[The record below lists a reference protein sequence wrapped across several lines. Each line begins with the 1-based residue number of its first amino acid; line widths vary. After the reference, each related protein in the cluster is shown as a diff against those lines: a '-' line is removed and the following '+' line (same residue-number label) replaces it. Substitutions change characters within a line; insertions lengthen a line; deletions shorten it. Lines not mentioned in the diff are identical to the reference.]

1 MKSDIMDI
9 DLSKTQQADKSRKEI
24 EAHMKKVTFFK
35 YLQCQFSIS
44 ISIFNVKNIF
54 DFIRIYNVTKY
65 FKCSISSN
73 GNFQLTGASEVPWV
87 FIGGRFIGGAE
98 ETVAA
103 HKFDLVNINININ
116 IKININFNIIT
127 ILLCLHINHININI
141 NINII
146 TILVFEM
153 SPY

>member
-9 DLSKTQQADKSRKEI
+9 DLSKTEQADKSRKEI

-73 GNFQLTGASEVPWV
+73 GNFQLTGASEVPWI

-103 HKFDLVNINININ
+103 HKFDLVNIQSWKMSNLLHGPISTNQILPE
-116 IKININFNIIT
+116 KSAKNFLPQLANFFTRIYP
-127 ILLCLHINHININI
+127 
-141 NINII
+141 
-146 TILVFEM
+146 
-153 SPY
+153 SYP